1 MALQKLTFTPGV
13 NRDQTNYANE
23 GGWYACDK
31 VRFRSGYPQKLGGWT
46 RYGTFTIQGACRQM
60 FNWVTTYNDNLMGL
74 GTSEKLYIEVGG
86 NLYDVTPIRATF
98 THSTTPSTDNC
109 LATTNGTATITV
121 NITGWGGDTGD
132 WVTISGATTFG
143 GIPATELNG
152 NYKVTKVSNDVFTY
166 TVTSLATSTVAAG
179 GGVAITVAFEI
190 DAGYPVP
197 TFGYGWG
204 TSTWGRGAWGSGSTV
219 PINFPQRDWWLGNF
233 DNDLIGNIRNG
244 AIYIWERGII
254 DNPTTALAT
263 RAVLLSSLVG
273 AADVPTQA
281 MQTLVS
287 QNDKHFLAFGC
298 TPYGGGDFDPLL
310 IRWATQDNPLI
321 WTPLPTNSAGF
332 LRVSRGSNIV
342 CAVPMRQE
350 IIVFTNA
357 TLSSLQ
363 FLGTS
368 DVFGLQ
374 EMADTISII
383 GPRAVAT
390 VNNTAYWMGHDKFY
404 AYSGRVET
412 LPSTLRN
419 HVFNNI
425 NYEQAEQIVA
435 GTNEGWNEVWW
446 MYPTANSNYNNAYV
460 IYNHL
465 ENVWYYGT
473 ISRTAWLD
481 TSLRNYGQAVETNPT
496 TWTGVMYNQEQ
507 GANDGVLPMVSYIQ
521 SSDFDISDG
530 EQFTLVKRIIP
541 DLSFGGS
548 TAAVPRAYMTV
559 TPRNFPGAAYMTE
572 PEEAIDLTSAIPV
585 EQYTEQVFIRA
596 RARQMGIKITSTDLN
611 TQWQLGA
618 PRIDG
623 RPDGK
628 R

>member
-31 VRFRSGYPQKLGGWT
+31 VRFRSGYPQKIGGWT
-46 RYGTFTIQGACRQM
+46 RYGTLTIQGACRQM
-60 FNWVTTYNDNLMGL
+60 FNWVTTYSDNLMGL

-98 THSTTPSTDNC
+98 THSTVPTTDNC

-121 NITGWGGDTGD
+121 TITGWGGDTGD

-152 NYKVTKVSNDVFTY
+152 NYKVTRVSNDVFTY

-179 GGVAITVAFEI
+179 GGVTITAAFEI
-190 DAGYPVP
+190 DAGYPLP

-204 TSTWGRGAWGSGSTV
+204 TSTWGRSTWGSGSTV

-254 DNPTTALAT
+254 DNPTGALTT

-273 AADVPTQA
+273 AADVPTEA

-287 QNDKHFLAFGC
+287 QNDKHLLAFGC

-310 IRWATQDNPLI
+310 IRWATQDNPTI
-321 WTPLPTNSAGF
+321 WTPLTTNSAGF

-350 IIVFTNA
+350 IIVFTNS

-419 HVFNNI
+419 HVFNNL
-425 NYEQAEQIVA
+425 NYNQVDQIIA

-481 TSLRNYGQAVETNPT
+481 TSLREYGQAIETDPT

-507 GANDGVLPMVSYIQ
+507 GANDGLLPMVSYIQ

-572 PEEAIDLTSAIPV
+572 AEKAIDLTNAIPV

>member
-31 VRFRSGYPQKLGGWT
+31 VRFRSGYPQKLGGWV
-46 RYGTFTIQGACRQM
+46 RYGTLVIQGACRQM
-60 FNWVTTYNDNLMGL
+60 FNWVTTYSDNLMGL
-74 GTSEKLYIEVGG
+74 GTNEKLYIEVGG
-86 NLYDVTPIRATF
+86 NLYDITPIRATL
-98 THSTTPSTDNC
+98 TNATTPSTGNS
-109 LATTNGTATITV
+109 LATTNGSRTITV
-121 NITGWGGDTGD
+121 NIAGWGGDTGD

-152 NYKVTKVSNDVFTY
+152 NYKVTRISAGVFTY
-166 TVTSLATSTVAAG
+166 TVASAATSTVAAG
-179 GGVAITVAFEI
+179 GGTSIVMAFEI
-190 DAGYPVP
+190 SAGNPIV

-219 PINFPQRDWWLGNF
+219 PINLPQKDWWIGNF
-233 DNDLIGNIRNG
+233 DNDMIANVRNG

-254 DNPTTALAT
+254 NNPTIALTT
-263 RAVLLSSLVG
+263 RAVLLSSLGG
-273 AADVPTQA
+273 AADVPTEV

-287 QNDKHFLAFGC
+287 QNDKHLLAFGC
-298 TPYGGGDFDPLL
+298 TPYGGGEFDPLL
-310 IRWATQDNPLI
+310 IRWATQDNPTV

-368 DVFGLQ
+368 DVFGIQ
-374 EMADTISII
+374 ELADTISII
-383 GPRAVAT
+383 GPRAVTT

-425 NYEQAEQIVA
+425 NYEQADQIIS

-446 MYPTANSNYNNAYV
+446 MYPTADSNYNNAYV

-473 ISRTAWLD
+473 IARTAWLD
-481 TSLRNYGQAVETNPT
+481 TPLRNYGQAVDTDPN

-507 GANDGVLPMVSYIQ
+507 GANDGLLPMVSYIQ

-530 EQFTLVKRIIP
+530 EQFTLIKRIIP
-541 DLSFGGS
+541 DLNFAGS

-572 PEEAIDLTSAIPV
+572 AEEVINLTSAIPV
-585 EQYTEQVFIRA
+585 EQYTNQVFIRA
-596 RARQMGIKITSTDLN
+596 RARQMGLKISSVDLD